1 MSRNLELK
9 DYVSSEF
16 KVYFISYKNGI
27 IIIQVRCI
35 LKYSIRST
43 EIMDIDLYNFYTKG
57 MDHIYLRII
66 SNSCI
71 DNLKIA

>member
-27 IIIQVRCI
+27 ITIQVRCI

-43 EIMDIDLYNFYTKG
+43 EIMEIDF
-57 MDHIYLRII
+57 IIFIPRII

-71 DNLKIA
+71 DNLKIT